1 MKNENV
7 NLIRLRCI
15 ENVLF
20 SDIVISHNGRI
31 QLSGVPRVL
40 KKGKGI

>member
-20 SDIVISHNGRI
+20 SDIVITVEYSSVACPGF
-31 QLSGVPRVL
+31 
-40 KKGKGI
+40 